1 MFLVCSD
8 GSIYSLGLTR
18 RSLDLKCLTV
28 CLSFIRSHNFIV
40 FSKDSKDIKHFLFK
54 NQKEPFICFQGE
66 FLLLFNLMFSVEC

>member
-1 MFLVCSD
+1 MFFVCSD

-28 CLSFIRSHNFIV
+28 CLNFIRSHNFIV
-40 FSKDSKDIKHFLFK
+40 FSKDSKDIKRFLFK

-66 FLLLFNLMFSVEC
+66 FLLLFNLMISVEC